1 MLMPEK
7 ITIFVAI
14 WTIIM
19 LFASGDAG
27 LEIFIILVFIGLL
40 IAKELTDRFT
50 TLQIKRRM
58 NIFIFIFLLFFIAAV
73 GKKIM
78 DFVSIN

>member
-1 MLMPEK
+1 MPEK
-7 ITIFVAI
+7 ITIFVAV

-19 LFASGDAG
+19 LFVSGDYG
-27 LEIFIILVFIGLL
+27 LEIFIILIFIGLL

-58 NIFIFIFLLFFIAAV
+58 NIFILIFLLFFITAV
-73 GKKIM
+73 GRKII
-78 DFVSIN
+78 DFVSMN

>member
-1 MLMPEK
+1 MPEK

-14 WTIIM
+14 WIIIM
-19 LFASGDAG
+19 LFVSGDAG
-27 LEIFIILVFIGLL
+27 LEIFIILIFIGLL

-58 NIFIFIFLLFFIAAV
+58 NVFISVFLLFFVVAV
-73 GKKIM
+73 TTKIM
-78 DFVSIN
+78 DFVFIN